1 MNKETEVIVGER
13 YKYMLEVGHSKSGSN
28 HVLIIKRLR
37 VADDDLTTALS
48 ALQAALSA
56 FREMDLS

>member
-1 MNKETEVIVGER
+1 MKEIEQMPVEK

-37 VADDDLTTALS
+37 VSDDDLETALS

-56 FREMDLS
+56 FRDMDLS

>member
-1 MNKETEVIVGER
+1 MKETEVIVGER
-13 YKYMLEVGHSKSGSN
+13 FKYMLEVGHSKSGSN

-37 VADDDLTTALS
+37 VADDDLTAALS

>member
-1 MNKETEVIVGER
+1 MKEIEQIPVEK

-37 VADDDLTTALS
+37 VSDDDLATALS

-56 FREMDLS
+56 LRDMDLS

>member
-1 MNKETEVIVGER
+1 MKETEQIVGEK

-37 VADDDLTTALS
+37 VSDDDLATALS

-56 FREMDLS
+56 FREMHLD

>member
-1 MNKETEVIVGER
+1 MKETEVIIGER
-13 YKYMLEVGHSKSGSN
+13 FKYMLEVGHSKSGSN
-28 HVLIIKRLR
+28 HVLIIKKLR
-37 VADDDLTTALS
+37 VADDDLTVALS

>member
-1 MNKETEVIVGER
+1 MKETEQTQIEQ

-37 VADDDLTTALS
+37 VSDDDLATALS
-48 ALQAALSA
+48 A
-56 FREMDLS
+56 

>member
-1 MNKETEVIVGER
+1 MKETEQLVGEK

-37 VADDDLTTALS
+37 VSDDDLATALS

-56 FREMDLS
+56 FREMHLD

>member
-1 MNKETEVIVGER
+1 MKETEQTQIEQ

-37 VADDDLTTALS
+37 VSDDDLATALS

>member
-1 MNKETEVIVGER
+1 MKETEQIITEQ

-37 VADDDLTTALS
+37 VADDDLATALLALES
-48 ALQAALSA
+48 ALRA
-56 FREMDLS
+56 FREMDIS

>member
-1 MNKETEVIVGER
+1 MNKETEIIVSER

>member
-1 MNKETEVIVGER
+1 MKEVEQIVGEK

-37 VADDDLTTALS
+37 VSDDDLATALS

-56 FREMDLS
+56 FRDMDLS